1 MIRQQE
7 ESYPSHKW
15 NEVMFTHG
23 EHIYVLHNHHL
34 IMILIK
40 YRVIQDI
47 WIRKTENQLGKIQKD
62 SKYFQT
68 FIETLRKQKWKLVKF
83 PF

>member
-47 WIRKTENQLGKIQKD
+47 
-62 SKYFQT
+62 
-68 FIETLRKQKWKLVKF
+68 
-83 PF
+83 